1 MWSKPER
8 YSVLKVF
15 TNDKTILLQRKRV
28 KRLIA
33 KKIICCITYANNK
46 KCISAVIPK
55 EFSGKIVINKF
66 ANAYTNHRYSLYL
79 HSEHM

>member
-1 MWSKPER
+1 MPD
-8 YSVLKVF
+8 
-15 TNDKTILLQRKRV
+15 N
-28 KRLIA
+28 
-33 KKIICCITYANNK
+33 KKK